1 MSTSDEFAPDSLV
14 RKLVRQLH
22 AHYPAVVPA
31 DPPVFRASTA
41 VTITFANPHDGIVFL
56 RDLVEMAIGDM
67 PIIVR
72 YENIRCGACR
82 IQGKCQPARAIR
94 CDHLTPRE
102 RWHRVTREILR
113 AIGRALQN

>member
-1 MSTSDEFAPDSLV
+1 MASSDEFAPERTV
-14 RKLVRQLH
+14 QKLLRQLH
-22 AHYPAVVPA
+22 THFPTVVPA
-31 DPPVFRASTA
+31 APRVFRAGAA
-41 VTITFANPHDGIVFL
+41 VVVTFADPHDGIVIL
-56 RDLVEMAIGDM
+56 RDLAEVVIGDADVTV
-67 PIIVR
+67 P
-72 YENIRCGACR
+72 YAHIRCGACR